1 MNFAESGFRYDSFH
15 DFPLGKYFDSV
26 RQIMVGTVVFGEEF
40 AKQWD
45 NYFRVDG
52 EQLLHGEAIRSSQF
66 QDNQMSARFQYTT
79 HFGEA
84 FVQVFKIADTECYGD
99 SVKSIVGKGER
110 SCLLYTSDAADE

>member
-66 QDNQMSARFQYTT
+66 QDNQMSATYGINHYCNQNSDKGNRSWIKRIVPAESFL
-79 HFGEA
+79 
-84 FVQVFKIADTECYGD
+84 VFTDYDDMCR
-99 SVKSIVGKGER
+99 GK
-110 SCLLYTSDAADE
+110 